1 VGTGLD
7 LVIRDERKTTMA
19 STFITTDERIDMAYW
34 AEGLLGAYS
43 ATADQSLLCNGEKN
57 CL

>member
-1 VGTGLD
+1 MTV
-7 LVIRDERKTTMA
+7 A
-19 STFITTDERIDMAYW
+19 NTFIRTDERIDLPYW

-43 ATADQSLLCNGEKN
+43 AARDTELLCNGEKS